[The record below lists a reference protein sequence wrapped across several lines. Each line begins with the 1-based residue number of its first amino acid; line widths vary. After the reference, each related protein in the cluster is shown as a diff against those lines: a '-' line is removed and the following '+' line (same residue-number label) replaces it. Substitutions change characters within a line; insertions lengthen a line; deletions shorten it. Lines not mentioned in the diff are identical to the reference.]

1 MINKFD
7 IQKLREL
14 DILQVADLLGM
25 GLRNKRALCI
35 HHDDHHPSLA
45 FNVRKN
51 TCHCYSCGFSA
62 DTIGLVR
69 ERLNLGFSEAC
80 HWLADHFDVYIGDDR
95 YGNSAKYGNSARYAD
110 KCADKKVLTASDRR
124 MASLRAHFAETHV
137 SHGHLA
143 ESSFSGERNREC
155 PSSAYVA
162 PSAVD
167 VEFYQQMFRQM
178 HLSESGQRFL
188 FEERLLSP
196 EALKVCQ
203 IVSTE
208 QSVCMARVGR
218 GVFDGPSLIFPYF
231 DQEGRLVSVQSRYL
245 GKPKSESSFDMEKV
259 SIDEVKPD
267 EVKPD
272 DVKPKEIPRF
282 KFAPGSHRMIYGLDR
297 LKDYPPGE
305 PLLITEGPSDCWTAL
320 TLGFH
325 AIAIP
330 SATLF
335 DRRFQGLLAGR
346 NLHIFPDQDEAGLSL
361 YFELKKALP
370 SLVYHQLPEGCKD
383 LSEYYLKLRRSEGMT
398 LEEAK
403 AKVQSSVS
411 V

>member
-45 FNVRKN
+45 FNVKKN

-95 YGNSAKYGNSARYAD
+95 YGNSARYTE
-110 KCADKKVLTASDRR
+110 KSADKKLLTASDRR

-143 ESSFSGERNREC
+143 
-155 PSSAYVA
+155 YVA
-162 PSAVD
+162 PSSVD

-245 GKPKSESSFDMEKV
+245 GKK
-259 SIDEVKPD
+259 
-267 EVKPD
+267 
-272 DVKPKEIPRF
+272 KEIPRF

-297 LKDYPPGE
+297 LKDCPPNE

-320 TLGFH
+320 TLGIH

-335 DRRFQGLLAGR
+335 DHRFQGLLAGR

-361 YFELKKALP
+361 YFELKKAFP

-403 AKVQSSVS
+403 AKTQGCVS

>member
-80 HWLADHFDVYIGDDR
+80 HWLADHFDMYI
-95 YGNSAKYGNSARYAD
+95 AD
-110 KCADKKVLTASDRR
+110 EHRDTHRKDVKKAVTASERR

-137 SHGHLA
+137 SHGH
-143 ESSFSGERNREC
+143 

-162 PSAVD
+162 KASVD

-178 HLSESGQRFL
+178 HLSESGRRFL

-208 QSVCMARVGR
+208 QSVCMARVGC

-245 GKPKSESSFDMEKV
+245 GKKKSELSFDMNKV
-259 SIDEVKPD
+259 SLDEA
-267 EVKPD
+267 
-272 DVKPKEIPRF
+272 KPKEIPRF

-305 PLLITEGPSDCWTAL
+305 PLLITEGPSDCWAAL

-335 DRRFQGLLAGR
+335 DRSFQGLLAGR

-361 YFELKKALP
+361 YFELKQALP

-403 AKVQSSVS
+403 AKVQGSVS

>member
-80 HWLADHFDVYIGDDR
+80 RWLADHFDVYI
-95 YGNSAKYGNSARYAD
+95 AD
-110 KCADKKVLTASDRR
+110 EHRDTHRKDVKKAVTASDRR

-137 SHGHLA
+137 SHGH
-143 ESSFSGERNREC
+143 

-162 PSAVD
+162 TSAVD

-178 HLSESGQRFL
+178 HLSESGRRFL

-196 EALKVCQ
+196 EALKVCH

-208 QSVCMARVGR
+208 QSVCMARVGC

-245 GKPKSESSFDMEKV
+245 GKKRPESSFDMNKV
-259 SIDEVKPD
+259 SVDEA
-267 EVKPD
+267 
-272 DVKPKEIPRF
+272 KPKEIPRF

-335 DRRFQGLLAGR
+335 DRSFQALLAGR

-403 AKVQSSVS
+403 AKVQGSVS

>member
-1 MINKFD
+1 MIDKFN

-69 ERLNLGFSEAC
+69 ERLNLGFNEAC

-95 YGNSAKYGNSARYAD
+95 YGNSAKYGNSARYTE
-110 KCADKKVLTASDRR
+110 KSADKKLLTASDRR

-143 ESSFSGERNREC
+143 ESSSSGEKNGRC
-155 PSSAYVA
+155 QSSAYVA
-162 PSAVD
+162 KASVD

-178 HLSESGQRFL
+178 HLSESGRRFL

-196 EALKVCQ
+196 EALKVCL

-245 GKPKSESSFDMEKV
+245 GKKKSESSSDMDKV
-259 SIDEVKPD
+259 SLDE
-267 EVKPD
+267 
-272 DVKPKEIPRF
+272 VKPKEIPRF

-297 LKDYPPGE
+297 LKDYPPDE

-320 TLGFH
+320 TLGIH

-383 LSEYYLKLRRSEGMT
+383 LSEYYLKLRRIEGMT

-403 AKVQSSVS
+403 AKLQSSVS

>member
-45 FNVRKN
+45 FNVKKN

-62 DTIGLVR
+62 DTIALVR

-137 SHGHLA
+137 SHGHIA
-143 ESSFSGERNREC
+143 SSS
-155 PSSAYVA
+155 
-162 PSAVD
+162 VD

-188 FEERLLSP
+188 FEDRLLSP

-259 SIDEVKPD
+259 SLDE
-267 EVKPD
+267 
-272 DVKPKEIPRF
+272 VKPKEIPRF

-297 LKDYPPGE
+297 LKDCPPDE

-320 TLGFH
+320 TLGIH

-383 LSEYYLKLRRSEGMT
+383 LSEYYLKLRRREGMT

-403 AKVQSSVS
+403 AKIQSSVS

>member
-45 FNVRKN
+45 FNVKKN

-62 DTIGLVR
+62 DTIALVR

-80 HWLADHFDVYIGDDR
+80 RWLADHFDVYI
-95 YGNSAKYGNSARYAD
+95 AD
-110 KCADKKVLTASDRR
+110 EHRDTHRKDVKKAVTASERR

-137 SHGHLA
+137 SHGH
-143 ESSFSGERNREC
+143 

-178 HLSESGQRFL
+178 HLSESGRRFL

-245 GKPKSESSFDMEKV
+245 GKKRPESSFDMNKV
-259 SIDEVKPD
+259 SLDEA
-267 EVKPD
+267 
-272 DVKPKEIPRF
+272 KPKEIPRF

-320 TLGFH
+320 TLGIH

-346 NLHIFPDQDEAGLSL
+346 NLHVFPDQDEAGLSL

-411 V
+411 I

>member
-1 MINKFD
+1 MIDKYN

-45 FNVRKN
+45 FNVKKN

-80 HWLADHFDVYIGDDR
+80 RWLADHFDVYIADE
-95 YGNSAKYGNSARYAD
+95 KYGNSARYAD

-124 MASLRAHFAETHV
+124 LASLRAHFAETHV
-137 SHGHLA
+137 SHG
-143 ESSFSGERNREC
+143 
-155 PSSAYVA
+155 YVA
-162 PSAVD
+162 PSSVD
-167 VEFYQQMFRQM
+167 VEFYQQLFRQM
-178 HLSESGQRFL
+178 HLSESGRRFL
-188 FEERLLSP
+188 FEERLLSS

-245 GKPKSESSFDMEKV
+245 GKPKSESSSDMDKV
-259 SIDEVKPD
+259 SFDE
-267 EVKPD
+267 
-272 DVKPKEIPRF
+272 VKPKEIPRF

-297 LKDYPPGE
+297 LKDYPPDE

-320 TLGFH
+320 TLGIY

>member
-1 MINKFD
+1 MIDKYN

-45 FNVRKN
+45 FNVKKN

-62 DTIGLVR
+62 DTIALVR
-69 ERLNLGFSEAC
+69 ERLNLGFNEAC

-95 YGNSAKYGNSARYAD
+95 YGNSAKYGNSVKYGNAARYAD
-110 KCADKKVLTASDRR
+110 KCPDKKVLTASDRR

-137 SHGHLA
+137 SHGHVA
-143 ESSFSGERNREC
+143 SSS
-155 PSSAYVA
+155 
-162 PSAVD
+162 VD

-178 HLSESGQRFL
+178 HLSESGGRFL

-245 GKPKSESSFDMEKV
+245 GKKKSESSSDMDKV
-259 SIDEVKPD
+259 SIDE
-267 EVKPD
+267 
-272 DVKPKEIPRF
+272 VKPKEIPRF

-297 LKDYPPGE
+297 LKDCPPDE

-320 TLGFH
+320 TLGIH

-383 LSEYYLKLRRSEGMT
+383 LSEYYLKLRRREGMT

-403 AKVQSSVS
+403 AKVLSSVS

>member
-45 FNVRKN
+45 FNVKKN

-80 HWLADHFDVYIGDDR
+80 LWLADHFDVYIGDDR
-95 YGNSAKYGNSARYAD
+95 YGNSARYTE
-110 KCADKKVLTASDRR
+110 KSADKKLLTASDRR
-124 MASLRAHFAETHV
+124 LASLRAHFAETHV
-137 SHGHLA
+137 SHG
-143 ESSFSGERNREC
+143 
-155 PSSAYVA
+155 YVA
-162 PSAVD
+162 PSSVD

-178 HLSESGQRFL
+178 HLSESGRRFL
-188 FEERLLSP
+188 FEERLLSS

-245 GKPKSESSFDMEKV
+245 GKPKSESSSDMDKV
-259 SIDEVKPD
+259 SFDE
-267 EVKPD
+267 
-272 DVKPKEIPRF
+272 VKPKEIPRF

-297 LKDYPPGE
+297 LKDYPPDE

-320 TLGFH
+320 TLGIH

-383 LSEYYLKLRRSEGMT
+383 LSEYYLKLRRREGMT

>member
-45 FNVRKN
+45 FNVKKN

-80 HWLADHFDVYIGDDR
+80 RWLADHFDVYIADE
-95 YGNSAKYGNSARYAD
+95 KYGNSARYAD

-124 MASLRAHFAETHV
+124 LASLRAHFAETHV
-137 SHGHLA
+137 SHG
-143 ESSFSGERNREC
+143 
-155 PSSAYVA
+155 YVA
-162 PSAVD
+162 PSSVD

-178 HLSESGQRFL
+178 HLSESGRRFL
-188 FEERLLSP
+188 FEERLLSS

-245 GKPKSESSFDMEKV
+245 GKPKSESSSDMDKV
-259 SIDEVKPD
+259 SFDE
-267 EVKPD
+267 
-272 DVKPKEIPRF
+272 VKPKEIPRF

-297 LKDYPPGE
+297 LKDYPSDE

-320 TLGFH
+320 TLGIH

-335 DRRFQGLLAGR
+335 DHRFQGLLAGR

-403 AKVQSSVS
+403 AKVQSSVN

>member
-80 HWLADHFDVYIGDDR
+80 RWLADHFDVYIADE
-95 YGNSAKYGNSARYAD
+95 KYGNSARYAD

-137 SHGHLA
+137 SHGH
-143 ESSFSGERNREC
+143 
-155 PSSAYVA
+155 VA
-162 PSAVD
+162 TASVD

-245 GKPKSESSFDMEKV
+245 GKK
-259 SIDEVKPD
+259 
-267 EVKPD
+267 
-272 DVKPKEIPRF
+272 KEIPRF

-297 LKDYPPGE
+297 LKDYSPDE

-320 TLGFH
+320 TLGIH

-335 DRRFQGLLAGR
+335 DRSFQALLTGR

-361 YFELKKALP
+361 YFELKKAFP
-370 SLVYHQLPEGCKD
+370 RLVYHQLPEGCKD

>member
-1 MINKFD
+1 MIQKYD

-80 HWLADHFDVYIGDDR
+80 RWLADHFDVYIGDDR

-137 SHGHLA
+137 SHGH
-143 ESSFSGERNREC
+143 
-155 PSSAYVA
+155 VA

-259 SIDEVKPD
+259 SIDEVKP
-267 EVKPD
+267 
-272 DVKPKEIPRF
+272 KEIPRF

-297 LKDYPPGE
+297 LKDYSPDE

-320 TLGFH
+320 TLGIH

-361 YFELKKALP
+361 YFELKKVLP

-403 AKVQSSVS
+403 AKAQSSVS

>member
-45 FNVRKN
+45 FNVKKN

-80 HWLADHFDVYIGDDR
+80 HWLADHFDVYIGDE
-95 YGNSAKYGNSARYAD
+95 KYGNSARYTE
-110 KCADKKVLTASDRR
+110 KSADKKLLTASDRR

-137 SHGHLA
+137 SHGHI
-143 ESSFSGERNREC
+143 
-155 PSSAYVA
+155 A

-245 GKPKSESSFDMEKV
+245 GKKKSESSSDMDKV
-259 SIDEVKPD
+259 SLDEVKPD

-272 DVKPKEIPRF
+272 EVKPDEAKPKEIPRF

-361 YFELKKALP
+361 YFELKKAFP
-370 SLVYHQLPEGCKD
+370 RLVYHQLPEGCKD

-403 AKVQSSVS
+403 AKVQGCVS

>member
-45 FNVRKN
+45 FNVKKN

-80 HWLADHFDVYIGDDR
+80 RWLADHFDVYIGDE
-95 YGNSAKYGNSARYAD
+95 KYGNSARYTE
-110 KCADKKVLTASDRR
+110 KSADKKLLTASDRR

-137 SHGHLA
+137 SHGH
-143 ESSFSGERNREC
+143 
-155 PSSAYVA
+155 VA
-162 PSAVD
+162 PSSVD

-208 QSVCMARVGR
+208 QSVCMARVGC

-245 GKPKSESSFDMEKV
+245 GKKRPESSFDMNKA
-259 SIDEVKPD
+259 SLDEA
-267 EVKPD
+267 
-272 DVKPKEIPRF
+272 KPKEIPRF

-383 LSEYYLKLRRSEGMT
+383 LSEYYLKLRRREGMT

>member
-1 MINKFD
+1 MIQKYD

-45 FNVRKN
+45 FNVKKN

-62 DTIGLVR
+62 DTIALVR

-80 HWLADHFDVYIGDDR
+80 RWLADHFDVYIADDR

-124 MASLRAHFAETHV
+124 LASLRAHFAETHV
-137 SHGHLA
+137 SHG
-143 ESSFSGERNREC
+143 
-155 PSSAYVA
+155 YVA
-162 PSAVD
+162 PSSVD

-178 HLSESGQRFL
+178 HLSESGRRFL
-188 FEERLLSP
+188 FEERLLSS

-245 GKPKSESSFDMEKV
+245 GKPKSESSSDMDKV
-259 SIDEVKPD
+259 SFDE
-267 EVKPD
+267 
-272 DVKPKEIPRF
+272 VKPKEIPRF

-297 LKDYPPGE
+297 LKDYPPDE

-320 TLGFH
+320 TLGIH

-398 LEEAK
+398 LEETK
-403 AKVQSSVS
+403 TKVQSSVS

>member
-1 MINKFD
+1 MIDKYN

-62 DTIGLVR
+62 DTIALVR

-80 HWLADHFDVYIGDDR
+80 RWLADHFDVYI
-95 YGNSAKYGNSARYAD
+95 AD
-110 KCADKKVLTASDRR
+110 EHRDTHRKDVKKAVTASDRR
-124 MASLRAHFAETHV
+124 MVSLRAHFAETHV
-137 SHGHLA
+137 SHG
-143 ESSFSGERNREC
+143 C

-162 PSAVD
+162 PSSVD

-178 HLSESGQRFL
+178 HLSESGRRFL

-245 GKPKSESSFDMEKV
+245 GKKRPESSFDMNKV
-259 SIDEVKPD
+259 SLDEA
-267 EVKPD
+267 
-272 DVKPKEIPRF
+272 KPKEIPRF

-320 TLGFH
+320 TLGIH

-335 DRRFQGLLAGR
+335 DRCFQGLLAGR

>member
-1 MINKFD
+1 MIDKYN

-45 FNVRKN
+45 FNVKKN

-80 HWLADHFDVYIGDDR
+80 HWLADHFDVYIGDE
-95 YGNSAKYGNSARYAD
+95 KYGNSARYAD

-137 SHGHLA
+137 SHGH
-143 ESSFSGERNREC
+143 
-155 PSSAYVA
+155 VA
-162 PSAVD
+162 PSSVD

-178 HLSESGQRFL
+178 HLSESGRRFL

-245 GKPKSESSFDMEKV
+245 GKKSPESSFDMNKV
-259 SIDEVKPD
+259 SLDEA
-267 EVKPD
+267 
-272 DVKPKEIPRF
+272 KPKEIPRF

-320 TLGFH
+320 TLGIH

-335 DRRFQGLLAGR
+335 DRSFQGLLAGR

-403 AKVQSSVS
+403 AKVQGSVS

>member
-45 FNVRKN
+45 FNVKKN

-95 YGNSAKYGNSARYAD
+95 YGNSAKYGKSVKYGNAARYAD

-137 SHGHLA
+137 SHGHVA
-143 ESSFSGERNREC
+143 SSS
-155 PSSAYVA
+155 
-162 PSAVD
+162 VD

-203 IVSTE
+203 IVSME

-218 GVFDGPSLIFPYF
+218 GVFDAPSLIFPYF

-259 SIDEVKPD
+259 SIDEA
-267 EVKPD
+267 
-272 DVKPKEIPRF
+272 KPKEIPRF

-297 LKDYPPGE
+297 LKDYSPDE

-320 TLGFH
+320 TLGIH

-346 NLHIFPDQDEAGLSL
+346 NLYIFPDQDEAGLSL

-398 LEEAK
+398 LKEAK
-403 AKVQSSVS
+403 AKVHGCVS

>member
-62 DTIGLVR
+62 DTIALVR

-80 HWLADHFDVYIGDDR
+80 RWLADHFDVYI
-95 YGNSAKYGNSARYAD
+95 AD
-110 KCADKKVLTASDRR
+110 EHRDTHRKDVKKAVTASERR

-137 SHGHLA
+137 SHGH
-143 ESSFSGERNREC
+143 

-162 PSAVD
+162 PSSVE

-178 HLSESGQRFL
+178 HLSESGRRFL

-245 GKPKSESSFDMEKV
+245 GKKRPESSFDMNKV
-259 SIDEVKPD
+259 SVDEA
-267 EVKPD
+267 
-272 DVKPKEIPRF
+272 KPKEIPRF

-383 LSEYYLKLRRSEGMT
+383 LSEYYLMLRRSEGMT

>member
-1 MINKFD
+1 MIQKYD

-45 FNVRKN
+45 FNVKKN

-80 HWLADHFDVYIGDDR
+80 RWLADHFDVYI
-95 YGNSAKYGNSARYAD
+95 AD
-110 KCADKKVLTASDRR
+110 EHRDTHRKDVKKAVTASDRR

-143 ESSFSGERNREC
+143 ESSSSGEKNGRC
-155 PSSAYVA
+155 QSSAYVA
-162 PSAVD
+162 QASVD

-178 HLSESGQRFL
+178 HLSESGRRFL
-188 FEERLLSP
+188 FEERLLSS

-245 GKPKSESSFDMEKV
+245 GKPK
-259 SIDEVKPD
+259 
-267 EVKPD
+267 
-272 DVKPKEIPRF
+272 EIPRF

-297 LKDYPPGE
+297 LKDYPSDE

-320 TLGFH
+320 TLGIH

-361 YFELKKALP
+361 YFELKKSLP

-403 AKVQSSVS
+403 AKVQGCVS

>member
-62 DTIGLVR
+62 DTIALVR

-80 HWLADHFDVYIGDDR
+80 RWLADHFDVYI
-95 YGNSAKYGNSARYAD
+95 AD
-110 KCADKKVLTASDRR
+110 EHRDTHRKDVKKAVTASDRR
-124 MASLRAHFAETHV
+124 MVSLRAHFAETHV
-137 SHGHLA
+137 SHG
-143 ESSFSGERNREC
+143 C

-162 PSAVD
+162 PSSVD

-178 HLSESGQRFL
+178 HLSESGRRFL

-245 GKPKSESSFDMEKV
+245 GKKRPESSFDMNKV
-259 SIDEVKPD
+259 SLDEA
-267 EVKPD
+267 
-272 DVKPKEIPRF
+272 KPKEIPRF

-335 DRRFQGLLAGR
+335 DRSFQGLLAGR

>member
-1 MINKFD
+1 MIQKYD

-80 HWLADHFDVYIGDDR
+80 RWLADHFDVYI
-95 YGNSAKYGNSARYAD
+95 AD
-110 KCADKKVLTASDRR
+110 EHRDTYRKNVKKAVTASERR

-137 SHGHLA
+137 SHGH
-143 ESSFSGERNREC
+143 

-162 PSAVD
+162 PSSVD

-178 HLSESGQRFL
+178 HLSESGRRFL

-196 EALKVCQ
+196 EALKVCH

-208 QSVCMARVGR
+208 QSVCMARVGC

-245 GKPKSESSFDMEKV
+245 GKKKSESSFDMDKV
-259 SIDEVKPD
+259 SSDEA
-267 EVKPD
+267 
-272 DVKPKEIPRF
+272 KPKEIPRF

-335 DRRFQGLLAGR
+335 DRSFQGLLAGR

-361 YFELKKALP
+361 YFELKQALS

-403 AKVQSSVS
+403 AKVQGCVS

>member
-45 FNVRKN
+45 FNVKKN

-80 HWLADHFDVYIGDDR
+80 RWLADHFDVYIADE
-95 YGNSAKYGNSARYAD
+95 KYGNSARYAD

-137 SHGHLA
+137 SHGH
-143 ESSFSGERNREC
+143 
-155 PSSAYVA
+155 VA

-178 HLSESGQRFL
+178 HLSESGRRFL
-188 FEERLLSP
+188 FEERLLSS

-259 SIDEVKPD
+259 SIDEVKP
-267 EVKPD
+267 
-272 DVKPKEIPRF
+272 KEIPRF

-297 LKDYPPGE
+297 LKDYPPDE

-320 TLGFH
+320 TLGIH

-335 DRRFQGLLAGR
+335 DRRFQGLLVGR

>member
-14 DILQVADLLGM
+14 DILQVADFLGM
-25 GLRNKRALCI
+25 GLRNKRALCT

-45 FNVRKN
+45 FNVKKN

-80 HWLADHFDVYIGDDR
+80 RWLADHFDVYIGDDR

-124 MASLRAHFAETHV
+124 LASLRAHFAETHV
-137 SHGHLA
+137 SHGHIA
-143 ESSFSGERNREC
+143 
-155 PSSAYVA
+155 PSS
-162 PSAVD
+162 VD

-196 EALKVCQ
+196 EALKICQ

-231 DQEGRLVSVQSRYL
+231 DQEGRLFSVQSRYL
-245 GKPKSESSFDMEKV
+245 GKK
-259 SIDEVKPD
+259 
-267 EVKPD
+267 
-272 DVKPKEIPRF
+272 KEIPRF

-297 LKDYPPGE
+297 LKDYSPDE

-346 NLHIFPDQDEAGLSL
+346 NLHVFPDQDEAGLSL

-370 SLVYHQLPEGCKD
+370 TLVYHQLPEGCKD
-383 LSEYYLKLRRSEGMT
+383 LSEYYLKLRRREGMT

-403 AKVQSSVS
+403 AKVQGIVN

>member
-1 MINKFD
+1 MIQKYD

-45 FNVRKN
+45 FNVKKN

-80 HWLADHFDVYIGDDR
+80 RWLADHFDVYI
-95 YGNSAKYGNSARYAD
+95 AD
-110 KCADKKVLTASDRR
+110 EHRDTHRKDVKKAVTASERR

-137 SHGHLA
+137 SHGH
-143 ESSFSGERNREC
+143 

-178 HLSESGQRFL
+178 HLSESGRRFL
-188 FEERLLSP
+188 FEERLLSS

-245 GKPKSESSFDMEKV
+245 GKKRPESSFDMNKV
-259 SIDEVKPD
+259 SLDEA
-267 EVKPD
+267 
-272 DVKPKEIPRF
+272 KPKEIPRF

-297 LKDYPPGE
+297 LKDYPSDE

-320 TLGFH
+320 TLGIH

-335 DRRFQGLLAGR
+335 DHRFQGLLAGR

>member
-45 FNVRKN
+45 FNVKKN

-62 DTIGLVR
+62 DTIALVR

-80 HWLADHFDVYIGDDR
+80 RWLADHFDVYI
-95 YGNSAKYGNSARYAD
+95 AD
-110 KCADKKVLTASDRR
+110 EHRDTHRKDVKKVLTASDRR

-143 ESSFSGERNREC
+143 
-155 PSSAYVA
+155 YVA
-162 PSAVD
+162 PSSVD

-178 HLSESGQRFL
+178 HLSESGRRFL

-245 GKPKSESSFDMEKV
+245 GKPKSESSSDMDKV
-259 SIDEVKPD
+259 SFDE
-267 EVKPD
+267 
-272 DVKPKEIPRF
+272 VKPKEIPRF

-297 LKDYPPGE
+297 LKDYPPDE

-383 LSEYYLKLRRSEGMT
+383 LSEYYLKLRRREGMT

>member
-1 MINKFD
+1 MIDKYD

-80 HWLADHFDVYIGDDR
+80 RWLADHFDVYI
-95 YGNSAKYGNSARYAD
+95 AD
-110 KCADKKVLTASDRR
+110 EHRDTHRKDVKKAVTASDRR

-137 SHGHLA
+137 SHG
-143 ESSFSGERNREC
+143 C

-162 PSAVD
+162 SSSVD

-178 HLSESGQRFL
+178 HLSESGRRFL

-208 QSVCMARVGR
+208 QSVCMARVGC

-245 GKPKSESSFDMEKV
+245 GKKRPESSFDMNKV
-259 SIDEVKPD
+259 SLDEA
-267 EVKPD
+267 
-272 DVKPKEIPRF
+272 KPKEIPRF

-335 DRRFQGLLAGR
+335 DRSFQGLLAGR

-403 AKVQSSVS
+403 AKVQGSVS

>member
-45 FNVRKN
+45 FNVKKN

-80 HWLADHFDVYIGDDR
+80 RWLADHFDVYIGDE
-95 YGNSAKYGNSARYAD
+95 KYGNSARYTE
-110 KCADKKVLTASDRR
+110 KSADKKLLTASDRR

-137 SHGHLA
+137 SHGHVA
-143 ESSFSGERNREC
+143 SSS
-155 PSSAYVA
+155 
-162 PSAVD
+162 VD

-188 FEERLLSP
+188 FEDRLLSP

-218 GVFDGPSLIFPYF
+218 GVFDGPSIIFPYF

-245 GKPKSESSFDMEKV
+245 GKKRPESSFDMNKA
-259 SIDEVKPD
+259 SLDEA
-267 EVKPD
+267 
-272 DVKPKEIPRF
+272 KPKEIPRF

-297 LKDYPPGE
+297 LKDYPPDE

-320 TLGFH
+320 TLGIH

-370 SLVYHQLPEGCKD
+370 SLVYHQLPEGYKD
-383 LSEYYLKLRRSEGMT
+383 LSEYYLKLRRSEGMM

-403 AKVQSSVS
+403 VKVQSSVS

>member
-45 FNVRKN
+45 FNVKKN

-62 DTIGLVR
+62 DTIALVR

-80 HWLADHFDVYIGDDR
+80 RWLADHFDVYIADE
-95 YGNSAKYGNSARYAD
+95 KYGNSARYAD

-124 MASLRAHFAETHV
+124 LASLRAHFAETHV
-137 SHGHLA
+137 SHG
-143 ESSFSGERNREC
+143 
-155 PSSAYVA
+155 YVA
-162 PSAVD
+162 PSSVD

-178 HLSESGQRFL
+178 HLSESGRRFL
-188 FEERLLSP
+188 FEERLLSS

-245 GKPKSESSFDMEKV
+245 GKPKSESSSDMDKV
-259 SIDEVKPD
+259 SFDE
-267 EVKPD
+267 
-272 DVKPKEIPRF
+272 VKPKEIPRF

-297 LKDYPPGE
+297 LKDYPSDE

-320 TLGFH
+320 TLGIH

-335 DRRFQGLLAGR
+335 DHRFQGLLAGR

-403 AKVQSSVS
+403 AKVQSSVN

>member
-45 FNVRKN
+45 FNVKKN

-62 DTIGLVR
+62 DTIVLVR

-80 HWLADHFDVYIGDDR
+80 RWLADHFDVYIADDR

-137 SHGHLA
+137 SHGHIA
-143 ESSFSGERNREC
+143 SSS
-155 PSSAYVA
+155 
-162 PSAVD
+162 VD

-188 FEERLLSP
+188 FEERLLSS

-245 GKPKSESSFDMEKV
+245 GKKKSESSFDMEKV
-259 SIDEVKPD
+259 SIDE
-267 EVKPD
+267 
-272 DVKPKEIPRF
+272 VKPKEIPRF

-297 LKDYPPGE
+297 LKDYPPDE

-320 TLGFH
+320 TLGIH

-361 YFELKKALP
+361 YFELKKAFP
-370 SLVYHQLPEGCKD
+370 RLVYHQLPEGCKD

>member
-45 FNVRKN
+45 FNVKKN

-80 HWLADHFDVYIGDDR
+80 RWLADHFDVYI
-95 YGNSAKYGNSARYAD
+95 AD
-110 KCADKKVLTASDRR
+110 EHRDTHRKDVKKAVTASERR
-124 MASLRAHFAETHV
+124 MASLRAHLAETHV
-137 SHGHLA
+137 SHGH
-143 ESSFSGERNREC
+143 

-162 PSAVD
+162 PSSVD

-178 HLSESGQRFL
+178 HLSESGRRFL

-196 EALKVCQ
+196 EALKVCH

-245 GKPKSESSFDMEKV
+245 GKKRPESSFDMNKV
-259 SIDEVKPD
+259 SLDEA
-267 EVKPD
+267 
-272 DVKPKEIPRF
+272 KPKEIPRF

-346 NLHIFPDQDEAGLSL
+346 NLHVFPDQDEAGLSL

-411 V
+411 I

>member
-1 MINKFD
+1 MIDKYN
-7 IQKLREL
+7 IQKLCEL

-45 FNVRKN
+45 FNVKKN

-69 ERLNLGFSEAC
+69 ERLNLGFSDAC

-95 YGNSAKYGNSARYAD
+95 YGNSARYAE
-110 KCADKKVLTASDRR
+110 KSADKKVLTASDRR
-124 MASLRAHFAETHV
+124 MAALREHFAETHV
-137 SHGHLA
+137 SHGHVA
-143 ESSFSGERNREC
+143 SSS
-155 PSSAYVA
+155 
-162 PSAVD
+162 VD

-245 GKPKSESSFDMEKV
+245 GKKMSVSSFDMDKV
-259 SIDEVKPD
+259 SPD
-267 EVKPD
+267 GT
-272 DVKPKEIPRF
+272 KPKEIPRF

-297 LKDYPPGE
+297 LKDYPPDE

-335 DRRFQGLLAGR
+335 NRSFQGLLAGR

-370 SLVYHQLPEGCKD
+370 SLVYHQLPGGCKD

-398 LEEAK
+398 LEEAR
-403 AKVQSSVS
+403 AKVHSSVS

>member
-1 MINKFD
+1 MIQKYD

-45 FNVRKN
+45 FNVKKN

-62 DTIGLVR
+62 DTIALVR

-80 HWLADHFDVYIGDDR
+80 RWLADHFDVYIADE
-95 YGNSAKYGNSARYAD
+95 KYGNSARYAD

-124 MASLRAHFAETHV
+124 LASLRAYFAETHV
-137 SHGHLA
+137 SHGHVA
-143 ESSFSGERNREC
+143 SSS
-155 PSSAYVA
+155 
-162 PSAVD
+162 VD

-245 GKPKSESSFDMEKV
+245 GKKKSESSFDMEKV
-259 SIDEVKPD
+259 SIDE
-267 EVKPD
+267 
-272 DVKPKEIPRF
+272 VKPKEIPRF

-297 LKDYPPGE
+297 LKDYPPDE

-320 TLGFH
+320 TLGIH

-346 NLHIFPDQDEAGLSL
+346 NLHVFPDQDEAGLSL

>member
-80 HWLADHFDVYIGDDR
+80 HWLADHFDVYIGDE
-95 YGNSAKYGNSARYAD
+95 KYGNSARYAD
-110 KCADKKVLTASDRR
+110 ECADKKVLTASDRR

-137 SHGHLA
+137 SHGHVA
-143 ESSFSGERNREC
+143 SSS
-155 PSSAYVA
+155 
-162 PSAVD
+162 VD

-188 FEERLLSP
+188 FEERLLSS

-231 DQEGRLVSVQSRYL
+231 DQQGRLVSVQSRYL
-245 GKPKSESSFDMEKV
+245 GKPKSESSSDMDKV
-259 SIDEVKPD
+259 SLDEA
-267 EVKPD
+267 
-272 DVKPKEIPRF
+272 KPKEIPRF

-297 LKDYPPGE
+297 LKDYPPDE

-346 NLHIFPDQDEAGLSL
+346 NLHVFPDQDEAGLSL

>member
-45 FNVRKN
+45 FNVKKN

-80 HWLADHFDVYIGDDR
+80 RWLADHFDVYIGDE
-95 YGNSAKYGNSARYAD
+95 KYGNSARYTE
-110 KCADKKVLTASDRR
+110 KNADKKLLTASDRR
-124 MASLRAHFAETHV
+124 MASMRAHFAETHV
-137 SHGHLA
+137 SHGH
-143 ESSFSGERNREC
+143 
-155 PSSAYVA
+155 VA
-162 PSAVD
+162 PSSVD

-208 QSVCMARVGR
+208 QSVCMARVGC

-245 GKPKSESSFDMEKV
+245 GKKRPESSFDMNKA
-259 SIDEVKPD
+259 SLDEA
-267 EVKPD
+267 
-272 DVKPKEIPRF
+272 KPKEIPRF

-297 LKDYPPGE
+297 LKDYPPDE

-320 TLGFH
+320 TLGIH

>member
-1 MINKFD
+1 MIQKYD

-45 FNVRKN
+45 FNVRTN

-80 HWLADHFDVYIGDDR
+80 RWLADHFDVYI
-95 YGNSAKYGNSARYAD
+95 AD
-110 KCADKKVLTASDRR
+110 EHRDTHRKDVKKAVTASDRR

-137 SHGHLA
+137 SHG
-143 ESSFSGERNREC
+143 C

-162 PSAVD
+162 SSSVD

-178 HLSESGQRFL
+178 HLSESGRRFL

-208 QSVCMARVGR
+208 QSVCMARVGC

-245 GKPKSESSFDMEKV
+245 GKKRPESSFDMNKV
-259 SIDEVKPD
+259 SLDEA
-267 EVKPD
+267 
-272 DVKPKEIPRF
+272 KPKEIPRF

-335 DRRFQGLLAGR
+335 DRSFQGLLAGR

-403 AKVQSSVS
+403 AKVQGSVS

>member
-45 FNVRKN
+45 FNVKKN

-62 DTIGLVR
+62 DTIALVR

-80 HWLADHFDVYIGDDR
+80 RWLADHFDVYIGDE
-95 YGNSAKYGNSARYAD
+95 KYGNSARYAD

-137 SHGHLA
+137 SHGH
-143 ESSFSGERNREC
+143 
-155 PSSAYVA
+155 VA

-259 SIDEVKPD
+259 SIDEVKP
-267 EVKPD
+267 
-272 DVKPKEIPRF
+272 KEIPRF

-297 LKDYPPGE
+297 LKDYPPDE

-320 TLGFH
+320 TLGIH

>member
-1 MINKFD
+1 MIDKYN

-25 GLRNKRALCI
+25 GLRNKQALCI

-45 FNVRKN
+45 FNVKKN

-80 HWLADHFDVYIGDDR
+80 HWLADHFDVYIADDR
-95 YGNSAKYGNSARYAD
+95 YGNSARYTE
-110 KCADKKVLTASDRR
+110 KSADKKVLTASDRR
-124 MASLRAHFAETHV
+124 MAALREHFAETHV
-137 SHGHLA
+137 SHGH
-143 ESSFSGERNREC
+143 
-155 PSSAYVA
+155 VA
-162 PSAVD
+162 PSSVD

-196 EALKVCQ
+196 EALNICQ

-231 DQEGRLVSVQSRYL
+231 NQEGRLVSVQSRYL
-245 GKPKSESSFDMEKV
+245 GKKKSESSFDMDKV
-259 SIDEVKPD
+259 SFDEA
-267 EVKPD
+267 
-272 DVKPKEIPRF
+272 KPKEIPRF

-297 LKDYPPGE
+297 LKDYPPDE

-335 DRRFQGLLAGR
+335 DRSFQGLLSGR

-370 SLVYHQLPEGCKD
+370 SLVYHQLPEGSKD

-398 LEEAK
+398 LEEARV
-403 AKVQSSVS
+403 KVQNIVS

>member
-45 FNVRKN
+45 FNVKKN

-95 YGNSAKYGNSARYAD
+95 YGNSARYTE
-110 KCADKKVLTASDRR
+110 KSADKKLLTASDRR

-137 SHGHLA
+137 SHG
-143 ESSFSGERNREC
+143 
-155 PSSAYVA
+155 YVA
-162 PSAVD
+162 PSSVD

-178 HLSESGQRFL
+178 HLSESGRRFL
-188 FEERLLSP
+188 FEERLLSS

-245 GKPKSESSFDMEKV
+245 GKPKSESSSDMDKV
-259 SIDEVKPD
+259 SFDE
-267 EVKPD
+267 
-272 DVKPKEIPRF
+272 VKPKEIPRF

-297 LKDYPPGE
+297 LKDYPSDE

-320 TLGFH
+320 TLGIH

-335 DRRFQGLLAGR
+335 DCRFQGLLAGR

-411 V
+411 I